1 MSAEQRQLWI
11 VTDATVLSIWKA
23 KVGEGIPGR

>member
-11 VTDATVLSIWKA
+11 VTDLTVLSSWKGR
-23 KVGEGIPGR
+23 VGEGIPGR